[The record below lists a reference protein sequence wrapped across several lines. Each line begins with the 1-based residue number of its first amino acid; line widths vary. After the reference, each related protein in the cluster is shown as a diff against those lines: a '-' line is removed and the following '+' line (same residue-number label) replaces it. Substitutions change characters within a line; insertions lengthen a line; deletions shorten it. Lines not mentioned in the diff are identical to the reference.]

1 MQRKRYAASYVAC
14 VLSALEVKVERAL
27 FPHSSP
33 VSSNNSERN
42 DRNSPGGCVV
52 GDAGNARSRCS
63 MIGVLSC
70 IPDPSGMRTA
80 GTRGSLATLAN
91 SSWLCVWERERERE
105 RECVNVA
112 QVTASLRGR
121 SSLLGSYA
129 CITSCLMHSLRTLTH
144 CARPMHVGSPCSGST
159 TGP

>member
-1 MQRKRYAASYVAC
+1 MQRKLYAAAAAAVCSYIAC

-105 RECVNVA
+105 RENV
-112 QVTASLRGR
+112 
-121 SSLLGSYA
+121 
-129 CITSCLMHSLRTLTH
+129 
-144 CARPMHVGSPCSGST
+144 
-159 TGP
+159 